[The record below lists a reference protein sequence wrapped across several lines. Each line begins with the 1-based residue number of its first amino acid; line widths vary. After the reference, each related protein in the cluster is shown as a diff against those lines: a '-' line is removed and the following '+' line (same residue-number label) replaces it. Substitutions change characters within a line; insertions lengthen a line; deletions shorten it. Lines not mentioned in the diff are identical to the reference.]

1 MSMDAVQL
9 PAVWIKFYICASSEY
24 TRWRAALC
32 MYGGG
37 WHVSGSEYVVVFGRE
52 SDKAMWCMHNWECKQ
67 WIHNRV
73 YIAKQCLNI
82 LSPVYNSW
90 WSVCKA
96 GAREGRASH
105 TYSNHILHL
114 PCPPH
119 DPSIHRDRGR
129 GQGYDPRA
137 QISGGN
143 DPLRQEWTSRRAK
156 RLQLASLNWPLQP
169 LMTPNHV
176 LYICQSKYKYT
187 CTNTNTSGNLNPNP
201 HAKWLQL
208 ALPLPSTRLSTL

>member
-1 MSMDAVQL
+1 MLLFLGGKVTKRCDECTIENVN
-9 PAVWIKFYICASSEY
+9 SEY
-24 TRWRAALC
+24 TT
-32 MYGGG
+32 
-37 WHVSGSEYVVVFGRE
+37 
-52 SDKAMWCMHNWECKQ
+52 EC
-67 WIHNRV
+67 I

-129 GQGYDPRA
+129 GQGYDPGA

-201 HAKWLQL
+201 HAK
-208 ALPLPSTRLSTL
+208 